1 MLLVNG
7 VIFAPLS
14 WKRGVLGERPGDF
27 LVLGRLI
34 GFSAFGN
41 CFFGICFFAG
51 LGLGVSF
58 SDFVWFF
65 FAGFFFVSGFLGEFI
80 DILRRY
86 YI

>member
-27 LVLGRLI
+27 
-34 GFSAFGN
+34 
-41 CFFGICFFAG
+41 FGIGTSYWVFGVWQLFFLAFVFFFFFAG

-65 FAGFFFVSGFLGEFI
+65 FAGFFLFPGF
-80 DILRRY
+80 
-86 YI
+86 

>member
-1 MLLVNG
+1 M
-7 VIFAPLS
+7 IF
-14 WKRGVLGERPGDF
+14 D
-27 LVLGRLI
+27 VLGRLI
-34 GFSAFGN
+34 GFSVFGI
-41 CFFGICFFAG
+41 CFCICFFAG

-65 FAGFFFVSGFLGEFI
+65 AGFFLFPGFLGEFI